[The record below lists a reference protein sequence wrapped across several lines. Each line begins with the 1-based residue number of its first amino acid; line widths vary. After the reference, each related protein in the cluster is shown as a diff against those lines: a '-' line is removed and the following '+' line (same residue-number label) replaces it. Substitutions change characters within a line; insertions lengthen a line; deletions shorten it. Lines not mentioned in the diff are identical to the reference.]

1 MEVVGRWLWLWHI
14 QLSAPKFVL
23 SIFVLYLIL
32 GSRCSART
40 HFSVSPPS
48 SSSLPASRGN
58 HVTVFHQRNENGND
72 NVLTSVLRWLK
83 NRCSSSTFSFPIQRP
98 DAEVGLLQSDRAI
111 RLERS

>member
-48 SSSLPASRGN
+48 SCSLPASRGN
-58 HVTVFHQRNENGND
+58 HVTVFHQWNENGND
-72 NVLTSVLRWLK
+72 NVLTSVLR
-83 NRCSSSTFSFPIQRP
+83 
-98 DAEVGLLQSDRAI
+98 
-111 RLERS
+111 

>member
-48 SSSLPASRGN
+48 SLNNRSLDRIKTSFGISLPSCKVGIIITDW
-58 HVTVFHQRNENGND
+58 VTKKD
-72 NVLTSVLRWLK
+72 LK
-83 NRCSSSTFSFPIQRP
+83 
-98 DAEVGLLQSDRAI
+98 
-111 RLERS
+111 